1 MRDATLH
8 AVVEAGVNDKVD
20 EGAGDEQPPNNQR
33 WKRTRLILMVSF
45 R

>member
-20 EGAGDEQPPNNQR
+20 EGAGDEQPPDDQC
-33 WKRTRLILMVSF
+33 WKRTRYIPMVSF